1 MKNIILLTVFLGFFK
16 VSLAQTPGSLD
27 SSFNG
32 NGILKFQIGSA
43 SSGIVDAYKINDST
57 LYALGVAGVTTFITK
72 ISDNGSPDLTFGNN
86 GYLIIPKV
94 NVAAL
99 KVLTNNK
106 FIVAFNNSGSNISIH
121 KFNANGSI
129 DSTFNQV
136 GYNTFGMSEVSF
148 MNILSNGKILISG
161 KIDNPTP
168 NSQWFYS
175 GFLRR
180 LNSDGSIDSTFG
192 VNGIS
197 TYSPYTTSTRMLEF
211 TELPNGNLISRFKTW
226 DPSNNIFHHGIG
238 NLNSNGTLLNPFNY
252 PFSYRIRSD
261 IKFFYHKNNLYIVKH
276 STNSYFHNFNNNFP
290 ASNAGI
296 SKYNLSS
303 NIPTIDS
310 SFGINGHKDISIH
323 NPFYI
328 NSLYFDDNGKI
339 LLSGSSSD
347 PLSSA
352 TFTYIMRL
360 DSLGNIDYNFG
371 VNGNHTKV
379 DFSSWMSSSNAIFK
393 MRYGK
398 ILSLGTASSFTSNS
412 IAIVRFS
419 GDGSVPSE
427 IPFNSQPNNS
437 LNIYPN
443 PTSNILHID
452 AESKIESISISDM
465 TGKKIQTFENIIN
478 NEISIESLQKGIYLL
493 VCRTKNG
500 NFNTKIIKTDN

>member
-1 MKNIILLTVFLGFFK
+1 MKNIILLFSFLFIIK
-16 VSLAQTPGSLD
+16 VTRAQTAGTLD

-32 NGILKFQIGSA
+32 NGILKFQIGGA
-43 SSGIVDAYKINDST
+43 SSRIVDAHKINDST
-57 LYALGVAGVTTFITK
+57 LYAFGIAGANTFITK
-72 ISDNGSPDLTFGNN
+72 ISDDGSPDLNFGNN
-86 GYLIIPKV
+86 GYLFIPNV
-94 NVAAL
+94 NAVSL
-99 KVLTNNK
+99 KVLTNNQ
-106 FIVAFNNSGSNISIH
+106 FIVAFNNFGGNISIH
-121 KFNANGSI
+121 KYNANGSI
-129 DSTFNQV
+129 DSTFNQL

-161 KIDNPTP
+161 KIDNPNP
-168 NSQWFYS
+168 NSQWWYS

-192 VNGIS
+192 INGIS

-226 DPSNNIFHHGIG
+226 DPSNNIFHYGIR
-238 NLNSNGTLLNPFNY
+238 NLNSNGILLNPFNY

-261 IKFFYHKNNLYIVKH
+261 IKFFYHKNSLYIVKH
-276 STNSYFHNFNNNFP
+276 STASYFHNFNNNFP

-303 NIPTIDS
+303 NGPTIDS
-310 SFGINGHKDISIH
+310 SFGINGHKGISIH

-360 DSLGNIDYNFG
+360 DSLGNVDYNFG

-379 DFSSWMSSSNAIFK
+379 DFNSWMSSSSAIFIMK
-393 MRYGK
+393 HGK
-398 ILSLGTASSFTSNS
+398 ILSLGSTSNS
-412 IAIVRFS
+412 IAIARFL
-419 GDGSVPSE
+419 GDGSILSE
-427 IPFNSQPNNS
+427 IPFNSQSNNS

-443 PTSNILHID
+443 PTNNIVHID
-452 AESKIESISISDM
+452 SQNKIETVSILDM
-465 TGKKIQTFENIIN
+465 TGKKMQTFQNIIN
-478 NEISIESLQKGIYLL
+478 NEISIGNLQKGIYLL
-493 VCRTKNG
+493 ACKTKNG
-500 NFNTKIIKTDN
+500 TFNTKIVKTDN